1 MSFFKPQTQ
10 EEVGF
15 KGMLGG
21 TPCTVSLELLR
32 SVNLEFKRRFL
43 ISSFWSVRGF
53 LSLYNLCPNKVEDTI
68 SVTASLQKS
77 LPYVD
82 PERTAIWG
90 WSYGG
95 YLRLFSICLYLFFYT
110 VCLLWLKIF

>member
-10 EEVGF
+10 EAVGF

-21 TPCTVSLELLR
+21 TRCTVSLELLR
-32 SVNLEFKRRFL
+32 SVNLEFKLRFL
-43 ISSFWSVRGF
+43 ISSLECAL
-53 LSLYNLCPNKVEDTI
+53 LSLYNLCPIKVEDTI
-68 SVTASLQKS
+68 VVTASLQKS

-95 YLRLFSICLYLFFYT
+95 YLRLFSSCL
-110 VCLLWLKIF
+110 

>member
-1 MSFFKPQTQ
+1 MPFFKPQTQ
-10 EEVGF
+10 EAVGF

-21 TPCTVSLELLR
+21 TQCTVSLELLR
-32 SVNLEFKRRFL
+32 FVNLEFERRFL
-43 ISSFWSVRGF
+43 FSSLECSRFFTISA
-53 LSLYNLCPNKVEDTI
+53 PIKVEDTI

-95 YLRLFSICLYLFFYT
+95 YLRLFSSCL
-110 VCLLWLKIF
+110 

>member
-1 MSFFKPQTQ
+1 MPFFKPQTQ
-10 EEVGF
+10 EAVGF

-21 TPCTVSLELLR
+21 TRCTVSLELLR
-32 SVNLEFKRRFL
+32 SVNLEFKLRFL
-43 ISSFWSVRGF
+43 ISSLECAL
-53 LSLYNLCPNKVEDTI
+53 LSLYNLCPIKVEDTI
-68 SVTASLQKS
+68 VVTASLQKS

-95 YLRLFSICLYLFFYT
+95 YLRLFSSFL
-110 VCLLWLKIF
+110 